1 LSRTETYSKA
11 IAIDK
16 SFSKWED
23 YKMLVKLK
31 LSAVVVITSIL
42 SYAVVAGVNFSLV
55 HFLMLA
61 IGGFLVTGAA
71 NAINQVLEKDFDKLM
86 TRTAERP
93 VTAGRM
99 KSSEAVMFAG
109 ISCLIGISILA
120 LFNPITALLGM
131 LSFVMYAFV
140 YTPMKRYST
149 SAVAIGAVPGA
160 LPVLIGCTAFEG
172 SISLLAISL
181 FTVQFLWQFP
191 HFWAIGYLAFEDY
204 SKAGYKLLPVMEDEQ
219 KIDRQL
225 GMHSV
230 VYALLILPVMGILFY
245 FGEVSIVATIIGLIS
260 TLIYAFFGVKFHQR
274 FDRVSARNLMFCSFF
289 YMPIILVAY
298 LIF

>member
-1 LSRTETYSKA
+1 
-11 IAIDK
+11 
-16 SFSKWED
+16 
-23 YKMLVKLK
+23 MLVKLK
-31 LSAVVVITSIL
+31 LSSVVVITSIL
-42 SYAVVAGVNFSLV
+42 SYAVVAGANFSLFS
-55 HFLMLA
+55 FLMLA

-172 SISLLAISL
+172 YISLLAISL

-204 SKAGYKLLPVMEDEQ
+204 SKAGYKLLPVMEGEE

-225 GMHSV
+225 GIHSV
-230 VYALLILPVMGILFY
+230 IYALLILPVMGGLFY
-245 FGEVSIVATIIGLIS
+245 FGEVSNIATLIGIVATII
-260 TLIYAFFGVKFHQR
+260 YAYFGVKFHQYFNR
-274 FDRVSARNLMFCSFF
+274 ASARNLMFCSFF
-289 YMPIILVAY
+289 YMPIILIAY